1 MPAMTPSR
9 PETGILILVGI
20 VLLELLVIIALGAAW
35 AVLAARLRRKASR
48 LGIELPN
55 WPETNVQYMLS
66 GATGFLPA
74 LDLDAAGTL
83 LGRHA
88 PQLLDKVRQ
97 LRRLHRALAV
107 AMASVPV
114 TVAIGWPLLA

>member
-1 MPAMTPSR
+1 MTASR
-9 PETGILILVGI
+9 LETGILILLGI
-20 VLLELLVIIALGAAW
+20 VLLELLVILALGAAW
-35 AVLAARLRRKASR
+35 AVSAARLRRKASR

-55 WPETNVQYMLS
+55 WPESYVQYMLS

-74 LDLDAAGTL
+74 LDLDAAATL

-88 PQLLDKVRQ
+88 PQLLDEVRR
-97 LRRLHRALAV
+97 LRRLHRAMAV
-107 AMASVPV
+107 AMVSVPV